1 LKIRAEHLRARAD
14 RAGDYRNALVAVR
27 EIARL
32 VELEARLTGELNEKP
47 ETKIVN
53 LNFDA
58 ETARRLTETFLARHK
73 ERSCDG

>member
-1 LKIRAEHLRARAD
+1 MQAEQLRARAD
-14 RAGDYRNALVAVR
+14 RAGDYRAALIAVR
-27 EIARL
+27 EKTGL

-73 ERSCDG
+73 ERSHDD